1 MGHPEED
8 GTGSNPNGPLES
20 VSLLLENTGG
30 QHPGVEA
37 TKERVDPKP
46 LELPGSNPMMDPR
59 TDVRT
64 EHWSHGEMRL
74 AEQEIFSNA
83 EAFMLEFQWKKMD
96 FKKDPGPTGTMK
108 RCFLYEEDSPSRHWW
123 FAEE

>member
-1 MGHPEED
+1 M
-8 GTGSNPNGPLES
+8 
-20 VSLLLENTGG
+20 
-30 QHPGVEA
+30 EA

-96 FKKDPGPTGTMK
+96 FKKEQSLMTSEIRPWTNWYD
-108 RCFLYEEDSPSRHWW
+108 EEMLPI
-123 FAEE
+123 